1 MQKEYLKLIKNALA
15 KGYVIS
21 VFDGEIW
28 EVKKSKSYKEIKDCI
43 ESVEVAQ
50 IKIRSEDDGYLI
62 GWALIIPDLE
72 PDETVADF
80 TDNEPMHDLL
90 DWAYKT
96 N

>member
-21 VFDGEIW
+21 VFDGEVW
-28 EVKKSKSYKEIKDCI
+28 EVKKSSKYTEIKECI

-50 IKIRSEDDGYLI
+50 IRIRTGDDSALI
-62 GWALIIPDLE
+62 GWAQIIPDLDPE
-72 PDETVADF
+72 ETVADF

-90 DWAYKT
+90 EWKWAD
-96 N
+96 

>member
-21 VFDGEIW
+21 VFDGEEW
-28 EVKKSKSYKEIKDCI
+28 DVKKSKSYKEIKDSI

-50 IKIRSEDDGYLI
+50 IRIRSEDDGYLI
-62 GWALIIPDLE
+62 GWAQIIPDLE

-90 DWAYKT
+90 EWKWSE
-96 N
+96 